1 MGPGRS
7 YYRYAPR
14 LLPWLRQHAKDYDA
28 VIVNGLWQYTTHA
41 TWRALNKGS
50 VPYYVFTHGMLDPWF
65 KRTYPLKHLKKW
77 LFWPWADYRALRD
90 AKAVFFT
97 CEEERLLARQSFWL
111 YRCHETVVSY
121 GTGAPPGD
129 ARQQVSV

>member
-1 MGPGRS
+1 MSKVQEAHGHTVEIASTDDPAEPWLKSQHLNIHPLGPGRS

-97 CEEERLLARQSFWL
+97 
-111 YRCHETVVSY
+111 
-121 GTGAPPGD
+121 
-129 ARQQVSV
+129 